1 MFNPTQ
7 INFIKS
13 VIENI
18 LITDCTFE
26 VYLENQIESTLDK
39 TLKSDEISLR
49 FIHHNEEEKFFI
61 NEVNFY
67 KQLHKKIG
75 TYLKGLNMY
84 IYIQHSLP
92 DYDETII
99 RIKKEMGRFNHKK
112 NDFIYHITKKSNVK
126 NILKTGLIVNNNIN
140 NFDYNKTSYLA
151 GIKGIWFFEDID
163 YLPKYMFEKFN
174 LRSYSIL
181 KIEVKSLKNK
191 FYFDCNQDI
200 SCSTQIKT
208 YQPIPIENIKVL
220 NKTDIGIIKNNK

>member
-7 INFIKS
+7 IKFIKL

-18 LITDCTFE
+18 LITDCTFD
-26 VYLENQIESTLDK
+26 VYLENQIVSTLEK

-61 NEVNFY
+61 NEMNFY

-84 IYIQHSLP
+84 VYIQHSLP

-99 RIKKEMGRFNHKK
+99 RIKKERERFNHKK
-112 NDFIYHITKKSNVK
+112 SEFIYHITKKTNVK
-126 NILKTGLIVNNNIN
+126 NILKKGLIVNHNIN

-151 GIKGIWFFEDID
+151 AIKGIWFFGDIK
-163 YLPKYMFEKFN
+163 YLPEYMFENFN
-174 LRSYSIL
+174 LRTYCIL
-181 KIEVKSLKNK
+181 KIKVKDLKNK
-191 FYFDCNQDI
+191 FYYDCNQDFTRSI
-200 SCSTQIKT
+200 QIKT
-208 YQPIPIENIKVL
+208 YEPIPSKNIEVL
-220 NKTDIGIIKNNK
+220 NKSEIDSIKKK